1 MTANTTNRILK
12 GPYAI
17 TDHQNLGIGQLLQDV
32 EACLRGGANIIQYR
46 DKSGDAIKRFAE
58 ASALLNLCNE
68 YATPLVIN
76 DDIELAIGC
85 GAAGVHLGK
94 EDNALSK
101 ARDRLGTEAIIGI
114 SCYNNLDQAIEAE
127 LGGASYVAF
136 GRFFPSQSKPEAIQA
151 DLSVLQAAKQKL
163 SIPLVAIGGITPENG
178 VALVDA
184 GADMLAIIQGIFSQ
198 KDIRAATNQFS
209 SLFNLLES

>member
-1 MTANTTNRILK
+1 MTTNTTSKALK
-12 GPYAI
+12 GAYAI
-17 TDHQNLGIGQLLQDV
+17 TNHQDLGIDQLLQDV
-32 EACLRGGANIIQYR
+32 EACLQGGASIIQYR
-46 DKSGDAIKRFAE
+46 DKSGDAIKRLAE
-58 ASALLNLCNE
+58 ASALLNLCNK
-68 YATPLVIN
+68 YTTPLVIN
-76 DDIELAIGC
+76 DDMELAIDC

-101 ARDRLGTEAIIGI
+101 AREHLGSEAIIGI

-151 DLSVLQAAKQKL
+151 DPSVLQAAKQKL

-178 VALVDA
+178 GTLVDA
-184 GADMLAIIQGIFSQ
+184 GADMLAVIQGIFSQ
-198 KDIRAATNQFS
+198 EDIRVAASQFS
-209 SLFNLLES
+209 SLFSFSES